1 MGIRKKFENI
11 QPFGKKMV
19 HDNRN
24 CKNVLLLNH
33 HLMKNNHLYDVEK
46 LNAKELFFPNFL

>member
-24 CKNVLLLNH
+24 CKNLLLLNH

-46 LNAKELFFPNFL
+46 LNAKELFFPNFH